1 MRGGAASWCGFF
13 QRYAS
18 LMRYRTSIAVALSL
32 LLLAGGNA
40 GAQDGPAVLEPIQAH
55 PEGDAAI
62 KRLRSPYCPGLM
74 LEVCPTATAKM
85 LRDSLQTLAHEGA
98 PADSIVA
105 WMLANH
111 GEEYLAVPR
120 TRGSGLF
127 AWLVPPV
134 ALLAGLAFVFLA
146 LRYFKS
152 GGGADPSPP
161 QRKSLSA
168 EDESV
173 LAEAL
178 EELKAAEEV
187 PF

>member
-1 MRGGAASWCGFF
+1 
-13 QRYAS
+13 
-18 LMRYRTSIAVALSL
+18 MRYWTNIAVALFL
-32 LLLAGGNA
+32 VLLAGGNA
-40 GAQDGPAVLEPIQAH
+40 WAQEGPALLEPIQAH
-55 PEGDAAI
+55 PEGDEAI

-74 LEVCPTATAKM
+74 LEVCPTPTAKM
-85 LRDSLQTLAHEGA
+85 LRDSIQTLAHQGT

-111 GEEYLAVPR
+111 GDEYLAVPR
-120 TRGSGLF
+120 TWGSGLL
-127 AWLVPPV
+127 AWVVPPL

-146 LRYFKS
+146 LRQLKS
-152 GGGADPSPP
+152 GGRGEPSSP
-161 QRKSLSA
+161 RKEPLSA
-168 EDESV
+168 EEESV